1 MSKQH
6 EANNTYSHGI
16 EAGFSRKQIIAE
28 IAIEVGV
35 SAGYASTLY
44 NNARKA
50 EGAYAAPTKPTTKPM
65 VKPTTKPKTNSTD
78 VTEFNR
84 QNCRT
89 IDNAINDALKQVEA
103 QFGVTIKIGG
113 GRFSSN
119 EFTTKITVS
128 TGDGTDA
135 AKEKFGLYAF
145 RYNLKNSDFGKTFTS
160 NGEIFRISGI
170 KPRGKKY
177 PIMAERVR
185 DGARYKFSAERIRG
199 LIA

>member
-6 EANNTYSHGI
+6 EANNTYEHGI
-16 EAGFSRKQIIAE
+16 EAGFTRTQIIAE

-50 EGAYAAPTKPTTKPM
+50 SAPSAPNKPM
-65 VKPTTKPKTNSTD
+65 VKPKSKPSTNSTGI
-78 VTEFNR
+78 TEFTR
-84 QNCRT
+84 ANCRT
-89 IDNAINDALKQVEA
+89 VDNAINDALKQVEA

-113 GRFSSN
+113 GRFSAN

-135 AKEKFGLYAF
+135 AKANFELYAF
-145 RYNLKNSDFGKTFTS
+145 RYNLKESDFGKEFTS
-160 NGEIFRISGI
+160 NGEVYRITGI

-177 PIMAERVR
+177 PIMGERVR
-185 DGARYKFSAERIRG
+185 DGARYKFSASQVSNAIK
-199 LIA
+199 